1 MTYIESTA
9 HIAWRHGERYDMTHA
24 LTYRGPSLTA
34 LHEEYAKAHRID
46 ERAPL
51 AGRRQIVVDAPVD
64 RVWRTLTDVLAWD
77 TNLEPGVKDIRL
89 ENGVTVDSKFV
100 RSNKGAR
107 MTARFAV
114 VKRDRELAWTGQAFG
129 AKVVHRFELTPRTD
143 ETTDVLVQESMA
155 GPLLALVFNTRK
167 LTNLLEE
174 SLHTLKS
181 AAESAA

>member
-1 MTYIESTA
+1 M
-9 HIAWRHGERYDMTHA
+9 
-24 LTYRGPSLTA
+24 
-34 LHEEYAKAHRID
+34 
-46 ERAPL
+46 
-51 AGRRQIVVDAPVD
+51 
-64 RVWRTLTDVLAWD
+64 LAWD

-114 VKRDRELAWTGQAFG
+114 VKRDRELPWTGQAFG